1 MYTQIGAKAEEFD
14 LLLNQIK
21 EIREE
26 YTTLAALPFF
36 SEYLNVCKY
45 EWHIYNTDTTTT
57 QYIDIESKR
66 SLINDASSIQEMSTY
81 IENLKSDVENANEI
95 IQSLLPLRVSLEQS
109 TLRSLWNS
117 IVNRRSWDSKSLR
130 TVGVSDESHR
140 IKGNAISWRNV
151 RFSVKLCGLG
161 KCSKKC
167 ALSLDNSNQW
177 INIKF
182 QNIFECLYPISS
194 LLILNLFFHIPN
206 LFTHICVFSTFRTYS
221 HIFVYFPHSSQLSA
235 TRGNFIKR
243 AKRIRKKKNIGCEVR
258 TRDLSRVKRAW

>member
-1 MYTQIGAKAEEFD
+1 MYTQIGAKAEEFN
-14 LLLNQIK
+14 LLLSQIK

-45 EWHIYNTDTTTT
+45 EWPSYNTDTTTT

-130 TVGVSDESHR
+130 TIGVSDESHR

-167 ALSLDNSNQW
+167 ALALDNSNQW

-194 LLILNLFFHIPN
+194 FLILNLFF
-206 LFTHICVFSTFRTYS
+206 TFRTYS
-221 HIFVYFPHSSQLSA
+221 HIFVYFPYSSRLSA
-235 TRGNFIKR
+235 TRGNFNKIK
-243 AKRIRKKKNIGCEVR
+243 
-258 TRDLSRVKRAW
+258 